1 MHFPLLFAHVIAQT
15 SSATPSDAELGVFGK
30 MIALFLGVLVLAQLI
45 SFGISSKFVGGEDGG
60 FGKGAIT
67 WLAQVAIST
76 GGIIASVLLGVN
88 QLPAGLLATC
98 LFIFFL
104 NIWVAAKIHGIGIVR
119 AFFLTLV
126 ASLLATALTYASA
139 GAMGKT
145 RALDKFVHW
154 ARGTKEEAQET
165 GKPSEP
171 AKSQPKPTF
180 TSEKDAQAAALA
192 KYPALGVAG
201 SAFNKAFLE
210 KHAKLRQDNS
220 PLLGNPDWPMKVAEE
235 VARELPPSQP

>member
-30 MIALFLGVLVLAQLI
+30 MIALFLGVLVLAQII

-104 NIWVAAKIHGIGIVR
+104 
-119 AFFLTLV
+119 TLV

-180 TSEKDAQAAALA
+180 ASEKDAQAAALA